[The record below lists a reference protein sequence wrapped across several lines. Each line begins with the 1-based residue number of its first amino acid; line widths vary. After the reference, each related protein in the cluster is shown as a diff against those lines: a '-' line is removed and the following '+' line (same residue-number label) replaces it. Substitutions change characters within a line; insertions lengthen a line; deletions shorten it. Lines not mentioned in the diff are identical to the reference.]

1 MLAVSSR
8 AASGL
13 LECGLLESE
22 TDGRSSWSFADVR
35 GDHTDELQGLSGW
48 RMCGA
53 EENPYGPFRVLG
65 LGRHALESG
74 TLEDS
79 IAVVDGLVK
88 PHECADL
95 IAAAD
100 RWCDTDQWTGVAL
113 RRIECHVNGINL
125 NGRAHA
131 LAHIILARALQSIEC
146 LKPELL
152 AEVFP
157 VHHRHS
163 RKTHLADMM
172 FKFSGKEP
180 MLNRY
185 TEGGLFEPHQDG
197 HELTVLVPLSTPD
210 VDFTGGG
217 TAFWSTDTVGS
228 DSSVARGFPP
238 SLVLRPAAGTA
249 IFWRGHVT
257 HAGLPVKEGMRHV
270 FVASFDLTKR
280 RAERK

>member
-53 EENPYGPFRVLG
+53 EANPYGPFRVLG

-172 FKFSGKEP
+172 YGAPRSF
-180 MLNRY
+180 
-185 TEGGLFEPHQDG
+185 
-197 HELTVLVPLSTPD
+197 
-210 VDFTGGG
+210 
-217 TAFWSTDTVGS
+217 
-228 DSSVARGFPP
+228 
-238 SLVLRPAAGTA
+238 
-249 IFWRGHVT
+249 
-257 HAGLPVKEGMRHV
+257 HAQCP
-270 FVASFDLTKR
+270 
-280 RAERK
+280 